1 MLKKIKWIDLRLILI
16 FGLVYFL
23 YSFSANKNSQ
33 RRELETRIEFLGDEN
48 VYITEDEVKEAIHN
62 NLSFKSNLEKDYKA
76 LNELEQYLKK
86 NDKIESAHVYKT
98 INGVLVTKM
107 VQKKPIGRVFVHGD
121 SYYLDRN
128 GETMQKTYN
137 HSARVPIVTGE
148 INETSIKDVNLI
160 LQKINSDEFL
170 KKSIIGVKI
179 FSSRSIILT
188 DRNFNF
194 QIAFGKAID
203 IDKKF
208 NNYKAFIQHALQ
220 DTIVRNYKEVNLKFT
235 QQVVCSK

>member
-1 MLKKIKWIDLRLILI
+1 MKKFKWIDLRLVLI

-23 YSFSANKNSQ
+23 YSFSADKNSQ
-33 RRELETRIEFLGDEN
+33 RRELETHIEFIGDEN
-48 VYITEDEVKEAIHN
+48 VYITEDEIKTAIHD
-62 NLSFKSNLEKDYKA
+62 NLSFKSNLVKDYQT
-76 LNELEQYLKK
+76 LNDLEQFLKK
-86 NDKIESAHVYKT
+86 NDKIETAQVYKT
-98 INGVLVTKM
+98 ITGVLVAQM
-107 VQKKPIGRVFVHGD
+107 QQKKPIGRVFAYGE
-121 SYYLDRN
+121 SYYIDRN
-128 GETMQKTYN
+128 GNTMQKSHN
-137 HSARVPIVTGE
+137 HSARVPVVTGD

-188 DRNFNF
+188 DRNFDF
-194 QIAFGKAID
+194 QITFGRATD

-208 NNYKAFIQHALQ
+208 NNYKAFIQHTLQ